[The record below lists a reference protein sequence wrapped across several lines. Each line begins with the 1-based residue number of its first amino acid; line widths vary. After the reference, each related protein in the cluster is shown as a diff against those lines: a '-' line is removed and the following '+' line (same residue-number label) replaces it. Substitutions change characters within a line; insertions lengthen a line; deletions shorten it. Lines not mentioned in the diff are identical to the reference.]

1 MTGAEGVT
9 KKNVSGKKRGRIFRN
24 LRGRWDLLLI
34 FSIPLAWY
42 ILFQYVPLYGV
53 QIAFRRFNP
62 SAGILGSPWVGGL
75 YFKQF
80 FDSYYFWELIRNT
93 LFLSLFQMLVG
104 FPVPIVLA
112 LLINEI
118 RFKKFR
124 KFLQNV
130 TYIPHFLS
138 LVVVVSMLGLFSNT
152 DYGLFNKIGALFG
165 GPPVD
170 YMAKTEYFRPL
181 YVFSTVWQMMGFN
194 SVIYIAALSAIDPA
208 LYEAAIIDGA
218 SRWQKII
225 HISLPCILPTIVI
238 LFILRIGHI
247 MELGFEKAYLMQN
260 PINMETSELISTFI
274 YKNGIQKGQFSYSAA
289 VGIFNNLINFFLLVG
304 ANFVSRKTLRTSL
317 W

>member
-1 MTGAEGVT
+1 MKKAEGAV
-9 KKNVSGKKRGRIFRN
+9 KKGILSVKGLRGGLKS

-62 SAGILGSPWVGGL
+62 TAGITGSPWVGGL
-75 YFKQF
+75 YFRQF
-80 FDSYYFWELIRNT
+80 FNSYYFWELIRNT
-93 LFLSLFQMLVG
+93 LFLSLFQMMVG
-104 FPVPIVLA
+104 FPIPIVLA

-118 RFKKFR
+118 RSKKFR
-124 KFLQNV
+124 KILQNV

-138 LVVVVSMLGLFSNT
+138 LVVIVSMLGLFSNVE
-152 DYGLFNKIGALFG
+152 YGLFNKAAALFG
-165 GPPVD
+165 VSPVD
-170 YMAKTEYFRPL
+170 YMAKAEYFRPL

-194 SVIYIAALSAIDPA
+194 SVIYIAALTAIDPA

-225 HISLPCILPTIVI
+225 HISLPCILPTIII

-247 MELGFEKAYLMQN
+247 ME
-260 PINMETSELISTFI
+260 
-274 YKNGIQKGQFSYSAA
+274 
-289 VGIFNNLINFFLLVG
+289 
-304 ANFVSRKTLRTSL
+304 
-317 W
+317 

>member
-1 MTGAEGVT
+1 
-9 KKNVSGKKRGRIFRN
+9 
-24 LRGRWDLLLI
+24 
-34 FSIPLAWY
+34 
-42 ILFQYVPLYGV
+42 
-53 QIAFRRFNP
+53 
-62 SAGILGSPWVGGL
+62 
-75 YFKQF
+75 
-80 FDSYYFWELIRNT
+80 
-93 LFLSLFQMLVG
+93 MLVG

-112 LLINEI
+112 LIINEI
-118 RFKKFR
+118 RFKRFR
-124 KFLQNV
+124 KILQNV
-130 TYIPHFLS
+130 TYVPHFLS

-152 DYGLFNKIGALFG
+152 GYGLFNRIGALLG
-165 GPPVD
+165 KPAVD
-170 YMAKTEYFRPL
+170 YMAKAEYFRPL

-225 HISLPCILPTIVI
+225 HISLPCILPTIMI

-289 VGIFNNLINFFLLVG
+289 VGIFNNGINFILLVA
-304 ANFVSRKTLRTSL
+304 ANFISRKTVKTSL

>member
-1 MTGAEGVT
+1 M
-9 KKNVSGKKRGRIFRN
+9 RRN
-24 LRGRWDLLLI
+24 LRGRWDLLLL

-42 ILFQYVPLYGV
+42 ILFQYVPIYGI

-62 SAGILGSPWVGGL
+62 SLGILKSPWVGLL

-80 FDSYYFWELIRNT
+80 FNSYYFWELIRNT

-104 FPVPIVLA
+104 FPIPIVLA
-112 LLINEI
+112 LIINEI
-118 RFKKFR
+118 RFKRFR

-138 LVVVVSMLGLFSNT
+138 LVVVVSMLVLFSNT
-152 DYGLFNKIGALFG
+152 DYGLFNKLGVLFG
-165 GPPVD
+165 KPAVD
-170 YMAKTEYFRPL
+170 YMAKSEYFRPL

-194 SVIYIAALSAIDPA
+194 SVIYIAALTAIDPA

-218 SRWQKII
+218 SRLQKIL
-225 HISLPCILPTIVI
+225 HISLPCLLPTIII
-238 LFILRIGHI
+238 LLILRIGNI

-289 VGIFNNLINFFLLVG
+289 VGIFNNVINFVLLLT
-304 ANFVSRKTLRTSL
+304 ANFLSRKTTETSL
-317 W
+317 F

>member
-1 MTGAEGVT
+1 MKEKFLRTIR
-9 KKNVSGKKRGRIFRN
+9 S

-42 ILFQYVPLYGV
+42 ILFQYVPIYGV

-62 SAGILGSPWVGGL
+62 AAGILRSPWVGGL
-75 YFKQF
+75 YLKQF
-80 FDSYYFWELIRNT
+80 FNSYYFGTLIRNT

-104 FPVPIVLA
+104 FPMPIILA
-112 LLINEI
+112 LLINEL
-118 RFKKFR
+118 RSKKFQ
-124 KFLQNV
+124 KLIQNI

-138 LVVVVSMLGLFSNT
+138 LVVVVSMLNLFSNT
-152 DYGLFNKIGALFG
+152 DYGLFNKIGTFFGAL
-165 GPPVD
+165 PVD
-170 YMAKTEYFRPL
+170 YMAKAEYFRPL

-208 LYEAAIIDGA
+208 LYEAAVIDGA
-218 SRWQKII
+218 SRLQKIL
-225 HISLPCILPTIVI
+225 HISLPCLVPTIII
-238 LFILRIGHI
+238 LFILRIGSI

-274 YKNGIQKGQFSYSAA
+274 YKNGIQQGQFSYSAA
-289 VGIFNNLINFFLLVG
+289 VGLFNNLINFLLLIG
-304 ANFVSRKTLRTSL
+304 ANVLSRRATKTSL